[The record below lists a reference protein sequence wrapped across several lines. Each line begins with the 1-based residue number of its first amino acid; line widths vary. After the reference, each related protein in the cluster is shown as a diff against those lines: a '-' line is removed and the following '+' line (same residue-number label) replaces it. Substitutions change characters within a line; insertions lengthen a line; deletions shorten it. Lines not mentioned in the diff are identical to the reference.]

1 MRYEWFNNKDGN
13 PYVNYVVGFYLRT
26 KGLDLS
32 IDEVED
38 ISNTNKVDYSNP
50 IYRKV
55 KQKLKV
61 VKSTIFK
68 PETIFEIEYLQSKKS
83 GKKMNQWTNTQ
94 VNKVNV
100 VLPKS
105 TLSDFFN

>member
-1 MRYEWFNNKDGN
+1 MELNKHI
-13 PYVNYVVGFYLRT
+13 LE
-26 KGLDLS
+26 DLELVET
-32 IDEVED
+32 IDP
-38 ISNTNKVDYSNP
+38 SANSMYFHA
-50 IYRKV
+50 
-55 KQKLKV
+55 
-61 VKSTIFK
+61 FK